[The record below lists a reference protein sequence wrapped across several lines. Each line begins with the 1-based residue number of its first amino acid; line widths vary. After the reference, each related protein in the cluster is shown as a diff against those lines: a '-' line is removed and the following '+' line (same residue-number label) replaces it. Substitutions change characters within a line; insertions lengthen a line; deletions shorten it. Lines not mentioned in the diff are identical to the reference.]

1 MNPERPAQRANQP
14 RVRYQPRRLRRTCAI
29 LASRFRSI
37 GTFSAKLACIEPIG
51 QGGTASRTALPT
63 AARARWRGMRPAR
76 AAVDNAPSRKMD
88 TMLNTYDKL

>member
-51 QGGTASRTALPT
+51 QGGPASREDRVAHRG
-63 AARARWRGMRPAR
+63 ARALAWHAPRARRRGQRSNPKNGHDVEHLR
-76 AAVDNAPSRKMD
+76 
-88 TMLNTYDKL
+88 